1 LWRSPP
7 PGFPIGG
14 LRLRQ
19 GEWKIAKLEVNGGF
33 VAILWDVDCSVTE
46 QRPPTYR
53 SMALMP
59 AGSSEPAGHTIEVD
73 ESGENPSVGYRHRI
87 FSDSS

>member
-1 LWRSPP
+1 MGAIRSGGMTGR
-7 PGFPIGG
+7 PGARRVEDNEARGH
-14 LRLRQ
+14 
-19 GEWKIAKLEVNGGF
+19 GGF

-46 QRPPTYR
+46 QRPPKYR

-73 ESGENPSVGYRHRI
+73 ESGENP
-87 FSDSS
+87 